1 MLIPRNE
8 EFHINADFELLVRPQ
23 GPNDEAIP
31 VKDKSGVYTIGWRI
45 VKADRAKLSVDY

>member
-1 MLIPRNE
+1 MQTSSCSFGPNL
-8 EFHINADFELLVRPQ
+8 